1 MLTLVESD
9 DIFISEK
16 SAWIPKGDYFI
27 MRKIMKKVAAIG
39 AAAALAATAVI
50 SVSAARLENENIIVR
65 TSTDRMDMFSAKGGN
80 LLYSFISRNGDTA
93 DATSRPYVSVNESMS
108 IPDFNDDVV
117 DPANLTLTGTSKV
130 YGIDVVRTIRII
142 GNNTNGAM
150 DTAEFSLTLTNN
162 TDTSKNVGGKFFLDT
177 MVEGNDHAPF
187 RVAGVGAISTKTQ
200 FEGDAIPASFQ
211 AFDSL
216 QSPKTIGTGTFA
228 SGAGK
233 PDVVQFRNFGDSN
246 YPLVPE
252 IDTSEEIGDSAV
264 NVIWL
269 ERELA
274 PGETRVLTTYYGLG
288 YIDVSEGSELKL
300 GATKIDG
307 SFTISEDGNSYN
319 PVRLTSYVSNTGN
332 SELSGVGMYLDL
344 PEGVTVTGSSS
355 GVAYPSLK
363 VGEEKQQTWT
373 LEATPSPV
381 ERTVTVTI
389 NAQSAETGKVEPII
403 YTYVIPAINGAEPI
417 VEPTTV
423 EPTTAE
429 PTTAEPT
436 TVEATTAAPATV
448 QPTTAATKDEATKS
462 EATKSEANGTVKT
475 GEAFPAIAVLITL
488 VAGVGAVYF
497 YRRKY
502 SN

>member
-1 MLTLVESD
+1 
-9 DIFISEK
+9 
-16 SAWIPKGDYFI
+16 
-27 MRKIMKKVAAIG
+27 MRKIMKKVAALG
-39 AAAALAATAVI
+39 AAAVLAATAVI
-50 SVSAARLENENIIVR
+50 SVSAARVENENLIIR
-65 TSTDRMDMFSAKGGN
+65 TSDDRMDMFSTKGGN
-80 LLYSFISRNGDTA
+80 LLFSFINRYGDTA
-93 DATSRPYVSVNESMS
+93 DATSRPYVSVNESMT
-108 IPDFNDDVV
+108 IPTFTNDVV
-117 DPANLTLTGTSKV
+117 DTQNLTLTGTTMV

-142 GNNTNGAM
+142 GNNTNGAL

-162 TDTSKNVGGKFFLDT
+162 TDTTKNVGGKFFLDT

-200 FEGDAIPASFQ
+200 FEGDNIPASFQ

-228 SGAGK
+228 TGAGK

-246 YPLVPE
+246 YPLVSE
-252 IDTSEEIGDSAV
+252 IDPSEEIGDSAV

-288 YIDVSEGSELKL
+288 YIDVNAGSELKL

-307 SFTISEDGNSYN
+307 NFTVNSDGTGYN
-319 PVRLTSYVSNTGN
+319 PVRLTSYVSNSGTVQ
-332 SELSGVGMYLDL
+332 LSDVEMSLVLPAGVTADNTVFNAGDL
-344 PEGVTVTGSSS
+344 PVRG
-355 GVAYPSLK
+355 
-363 VGEEKQQTWT
+363 EKQNTWT
-373 LEATPSPV
+373 LTAAPSPV
-381 ERTVTVTI
+381 ERTVTVLI
-389 NAQSAETGKVEPII
+389 NAKSKETGEVEPII
-403 YTYVIPAINGAEPI
+403 YSYTIPAIEGAA
-417 VEPTTV
+417 PTTV

-429 PTTAEPT
+429 PTTVEPT
-436 TVEATTAAPATV
+436 TVEATTVAPTTV

-462 EATKSEANGTVKT
+462 EATKSQANGTVKT
-475 GEAFPAIAVLITL
+475 GEAFPAIAVLLTL

-502 SN
+502 SK

>member
-1 MLTLVESD
+1 
-9 DIFISEK
+9 
-16 SAWIPKGDYFI
+16 

-65 TSTDRMDMFSAKGGN
+65 TSTNRMDMFSAKGGN

-150 DTAEFSLTLTNN
+150 DTAEFTLTLTNN
-162 TDTSKNVGGKFFLDT
+162 TDTAKNVGGKFFLDT

-252 IDTSEEIGDSAV
+252 IDPSEEIGDSAV

-288 YIDVSEGSELKL
+288 YIDVNESSELKL

-319 PVRLTSYVSNTGN
+319 PVRLTSYVSNTGFN
-332 SELSGVGMYLDL
+332 EL
-344 PEGVTVTGSSS
+344 
-355 GVAYPSLK
+355 
-363 VGEEKQQTWT
+363 
-373 LEATPSPV
+373 
-381 ERTVTVTI
+381 
-389 NAQSAETGKVEPII
+389 
-403 YTYVIPAINGAEPI
+403 
-417 VEPTTV
+417 
-423 EPTTAE
+423 
-429 PTTAEPT
+429 
-436 TVEATTAAPATV
+436 
-448 QPTTAATKDEATKS
+448 
-462 EATKSEANGTVKT
+462 
-475 GEAFPAIAVLITL
+475 
-488 VAGVGAVYF
+488 
-497 YRRKY
+497 
-502 SN
+502 

>member
-1 MLTLVESD
+1 
-9 DIFISEK
+9 
-16 SAWIPKGDYFI
+16 
-27 MRKIMKKVAAIG
+27 MRKIMKKVAALG
-39 AAAALAATAVI
+39 AAAVLAATAVI
-50 SVSAARLENENIIVR
+50 SVSAARVENENLIIR
-65 TSTDRMDMFSAKGGN
+65 TSDDRMDMFSTKGGN
-80 LLYSFISRNGDTA
+80 LLFSFINRYGDTA
-93 DATSRPYVSVNESMS
+93 DATSRPYVSVNESMT
-108 IPDFNDDVV
+108 IPTFTNDVV
-117 DPANLTLTGTSKV
+117 DTQNLTLTGTTMV

-142 GNNTNGAM
+142 GNNTNGAL

-162 TDTSKNVGGKFFLDT
+162 TDTTKNVGGKFFLDT

-233 PDVVQFRNFGDSN
+233 PDVVQFRNFGDSR

-288 YIDVSEGSELKL
+288 YIDVNAGSELKL

-307 SFTISEDGNSYN
+307 NFTVNSDGTGYN
-319 PVRLTSYVSNTGN
+319 PVRLTSYVSNSGTVQ
-332 SELSGVGMYLDL
+332 LSDVEMSLVLPAGVTADNTVFNAGDL
-344 PEGVTVTGSSS
+344 PVRG
-355 GVAYPSLK
+355 
-363 VGEEKQQTWT
+363 EKQNTWT
-373 LEATPSPV
+373 LTAAPSPV
-381 ERTVTVTI
+381 ERTVTVLI
-389 NAQSAETGKVEPII
+389 NAKSKETGEVEPII
-403 YTYVIPAINGAEPI
+403 YSYTIPAIEGA
-417 VEPTTV
+417 VPTTV

-429 PTTAEPT
+429 PTTVEPT
-436 TVEATTAAPATV
+436 TVEATTVAPTTV

-462 EATKSEANGTVKT
+462 EATKSQANGTVKT
-475 GEAFPAIAVLITL
+475 GEAFPAIAVLLTL

-502 SN
+502 SK

>member
-1 MLTLVESD
+1 
-9 DIFISEK
+9 
-16 SAWIPKGDYFI
+16 
-27 MRKIMKKVAAIG
+27 MRKIMKKVAALG
-39 AAAALAATAVI
+39 AAAVLAATAVI
-50 SVSAARLENENIIVR
+50 SVSAARVENENLIIR
-65 TSTDRMDMFSAKGGN
+65 TSDDRMDMFSTKGGN
-80 LLYSFISRNGDTA
+80 LLFSFINRYGDTA
-93 DATSRPYVSVNESMS
+93 DATSRPYVSVNESMT
-108 IPDFNDDVV
+108 IPTFTNDVV
-117 DPANLTLTGTSKV
+117 DTQNLTLTGTTMV

-142 GNNTNGAM
+142 GNNTNGAL

-162 TDTSKNVGGKFFLDT
+162 TDTTKNVGGKFFLDT

-200 FEGDAIPASFQ
+200 FEGDNIPASFQ

-228 SGAGK
+228 TGAGK
-233 PDVVQFRNFGDSN
+233 PDVVQFRNFGDSR

-319 PVRLTSYVSNTGN
+319 PVRLTSYVSNSGTVQ
-332 SELSGVGMYLDL
+332 LSDVEMSLVLPAGVTADNTVFNAGDL
-344 PEGVTVTGSSS
+344 PVRG
-355 GVAYPSLK
+355 
-363 VGEEKQQTWT
+363 EKQNTWT
-373 LEATPSPV
+373 LTAAPSPV
-381 ERTVTVTI
+381 ERTVTVLI
-389 NAQSAETGKVEPII
+389 NAKSKETGEVEPII
-403 YTYVIPAINGAEPI
+403 YSYTIPAINGAEPI
-417 VEPTTV
+417 V

-436 TVEATTAAPATV
+436 TVEPTTVEATTVAPTTV

-462 EATKSEANGTVKT
+462 EATKSQANGTVKT
-475 GEAFPAIAVLITL
+475 GEAFPAIAVLLTL

-502 SN
+502 SK